1 MSKILITGGSRG
13 IGAGVALHCASLDQ
27 AELILTYQSRREQ
40 ADHVAHLCRQKGA
53 TVHLIQAD
61 LAQPHQI
68 KALLSQALELTGHI
82 DCLVNNA
89 GITRDA
95 LSLRMTEDQ
104 WDQVLDVNL
113 KAAFLLAK
121 GVLKS
126 MIRKRYGRIIN
137 ISSVIAHRSRGGQ
150 LNYASSKGGLEAF
163 TRALAVEVASRNI
176 TVNAVVP
183 GWIQTEMTQDLNVPN
198 EDRGLES
205 TIPVGRMGTVDDV
218 AHAVAFLID
227 PHSSYITGQTLVVD
241 GGLSIRL

>member
-13 IGAGVALHCASLDQ
+13 IGAGVALHCASLAQ
-27 AELILTYQSRREQ
+27 VELILTYQNRQEQ
-40 ADHVAHLCRQKGA
+40 AEQIANLCREKGA
-53 TVHLIQAD
+53 TVYLIQAD
-61 LAQPHQI
+61 LSQPDQI
-68 KALLSQALELTGHI
+68 KDLLTQSFELLGHV

-121 GVLKS
+121 GILKS

-183 GWIQTEMTQDLNVPN
+183 GWIQTEMTQDLNIPN
-198 EDRGLES
+198 QDQGLES
-205 TIPVGRMGTVDDV
+205 TIPVGRMGTVEDI
-218 AHAVAFLID
+218 AHAVGFLMS
-227 PHSSYITGQTLVVD
+227 PSSSYITGQTLVVD

>member
-13 IGAGVALHCASLDQ
+13 IGANIAFQCASLDH
-27 AELILTYQSRREQ
+27 AELVLTYQSRKEQ
-40 ADHVAHLCRQKGA
+40 AEITANLCREKGA
-53 TVHLIQAD
+53 IVHLIQAD
-61 LAQPHQI
+61 L
-68 KALLSQALELTGHI
+68 SQADQVKRVLNQSLEYVGHI

-89 GITRDA
+89 GVTRDA

-104 WDQVLDVNL
+104 WDQVLNVNL

-121 GVLKS
+121 GVLKG

-150 LNYASSKGGLEAF
+150 LNYASSKGGIEAF

-183 GWIQTEMTQDLNVPN
+183 GWIQTEMTQDLDMPN
-198 EDRGLES
+198 QDQGLES
-205 TIPVGRMGTVDDV
+205 TIPVGRMGTVEDI
-218 AHAVAFLID
+218 AHAVGFLMS
-227 PHSSYITGQTLVVD
+227 PQSSYITGQTLVVD

>member
-13 IGAGVALHCASLDQ
+13 IGAGVALNCSGLDQ
-27 AELILTYQSRREQ
+27 AELILTYQNRRDQ
-40 ADHVAHLCRQKGA
+40 ADQVAELCRQKGA
-53 TVHLIQAD
+53 SVHLVQAD
-61 LAQPHQI
+61 LSDPIQI
-68 KALLSQALELTGHI
+68 KDLLARSFDLLGRI

-95 LSLRMTEDQ
+95 LSLRMTEEQ

-121 GVLKS
+121 GVLKG

-150 LNYASSKGGLEAF
+150 LNYAASKGGLEAL

-183 GWIQTEMTQDLNVPN
+183 GWIQTDMTQDL
-198 EDRGLES
+198 ELQKRDQGLES
-205 TIPVGRMGTVDDV
+205 TIPVGRIGQVEDI
-218 AHAVAFLID
+218 AHAVSFLMS
-227 PHSSYITGQTLVVD
+227 PQSSYITGQALVVD